1 MKLFEGNK
9 LSLTLLF
16 FIIVTISSCKK
27 EIAESDF
34 QYDEHELLKERDET
48 SEFLIKKFR
57 KGVDSSQIIWQS
69 NSEDLNGDGIN
80 EKIKI
85 VVLDENFFQKKE
97 NDEESYGAYLARV
110 FINDLSEDIIL
121 NRSISNDSDYKVT
134 FKIIDIDESDS
145 FKELLVTQYEKEIED
160 PSAIHLIYRYFG
172 RNLFTQTQITS
183 SGYSGGV
190 INFHDKEFEVIH
202 NRNPETI
209 GKYRLNKF
217 FVENIEMSVG
227 KESEIMAACPFVYV
241 KKGNT
246 FVYKGE
252 IIRNLIGENSEA
264 TQSLDLGTSESEE
277 LIIRIKEEKKE
288 TSYINYIAIQC
299 NDKIVLPIKTKN
311 NKELLLDDN
320 SYLTL
325 KKGNYIDLVFNVT
338 KNSKITLIGKGYYI
352 PN

>member
-16 FIIVTISSCKK
+16 FIIVTVSSCKK
-27 EIAESDF
+27 EISESDF

-48 SEFLIKKFR
+48 SEFLIKNFR

-69 NSEDLNGDGIN
+69 KSEDLNGDGIN

-97 NDEESYGAYLARV
+97 NDEESYGSYLARV

-121 NRSISNDSDYKVT
+121 NRAKSNDSYYKAL
-134 FKIIDIDESDS
+134 FKIIDVDKSDS
-145 FKELLVTQYEKEIED
+145 FKELLVTQYEKEVED
-160 PSAIHLIYRYFG
+160 PSAIHLIFRYFG
-172 RNLFTQTQITS
+172 RNLITKTQIIS

-264 TQSLDLGTSESEE
+264 TQSLYLGTSESEE

-325 KKGNYIDLVFNVT
+325 KKGNYIDLVFNVA